1 MNPLITRCPVC
12 SGDLTVTRLHC
23 PRCDTTIEGEFAPGK
38 NAGGPFG
45 QLSPEQMQFLLTF
58 IRCEGKF
65 NRMEEELKLSYPTLR
80 NRFNEIL
87 RGMGY
92 EPGREDASP
101 ARPSA
106 EERRRIL
113 EDLDHGR
120 ITSAEAQRRLK
131 GKKDETA
138 ASSSEAA

>member
-12 SGDLTVTRLHC
+12 GGDLSVTRLHC
-23 PRCDTTIEGEFAPGK
+23 PRCDTTIEGEFTPGK

-87 RGMGY
+87 RVMGY
-92 EPGREDASP
+92 EPGREEP
-101 ARPSA
+101 PVRPPA

-113 EDLDHGR
+113 EDLDQGR
-120 ITSAEAQRRLK
+120 ITWAEAQRRLK

-138 ASSSEAA
+138 ASPSGAA